1 MPWGFFVEVL
11 AAGALA
17 AGFASGA
24 FAVVRFAGAFALV
37 GTFAV
42 VRFAG
47 VRFADVPVAGGD
59 VDDAVS
65 AATSTAPVS
74 SADSGSPW
82 PGMADLTPDTAR
94 RNPPVT
100 QSPAPIDVSCLQPN
114 PTVSTPWARISRVR
128 SFRAPIRVR
137 PAAHRDAV
145 GGRAGASRPGDPPAL
160 EVRVR
165 ARPID
170 GAATAAA
177 ERVLASALGVRPRQ
191 VRVVRGATSRDKLVE
206 ITDPPVDL
214 PARWAALLDA

>member
-1 MPWGFFVEVL
+1 V
-11 AAGALA
+11 A
-17 AGFASGA
+17 FAGA
-24 FAVVRFAGAFALV
+24 FAVVRFAEVPAAG
-37 GTFAV
+37 GAV
-42 VRFAG
+42 VCAS
-47 VRFADVPVAGGD
+47 
-59 VDDAVS
+59 S
-65 AATSTAPVS
+65 ATTSTAPAS

-206 ITDPPVDL
+206 ITDPPADL